1 MSGGAFAA
9 SHYLITSTKQVKP
22 SVLKALK
29 GKTGSAGPTGP
40 VGAAGQ
46 QGSPGAPGTA
56 GTFSTALAS
65 GQTIRGAYN
74 TGGTAAAA
82 GALANTSISFIT
94 TLSAAPTAVI
104 VKEGASPPAECP
116 GTASLPQAKPGFLC
130 IYEQERLNTANLQ
143 LNGTVRSGATIFVE
157 SETAGPFYSYGTWAL
172 TAP

>member
-1 MSGGAFAA
+1 MFRRHLSYANVVATMALLFAMSGGAFAA

-104 VKEGASPPAECP
+104 VKEGASPPANVPALRRCP
-116 GTASLPQAKPGFLC
+116 KPSRASCAYMNK
-130 IYEQERLNTANLQ
+130 NA
-143 LNGTVRSGATIFVE
+143 
-157 SETAGPFYSYGTWAL
+157 
-172 TAP
+172 